1 MAEISKE
8 ELVKKVEEARKNYLH
23 YSFLEEY
30 LTKMFDREME
40 RGNEK
45 AYSEIAQIFPDIQ
58 EKARKNE
65 LKYYW
70 LSSKLRRGRYST

>member
-1 MAEISKE
+1 MTLMSKE
-8 ELVKKVEEARKNYLH
+8 DLVKKVEEARKNYLH

-30 LTKMFDREME
+30 LTKIFDKEFQ

-45 AYSEIAQIFPDIQ
+45 AYSEIAQIFPGIQ